1 VLSKI
6 VYQSFWEGGL
16 LICEPRAFHLR
27 AFILY
32 YRGYIFFKNVNNFAM
47 DDFIAMDEHIN
58 DEGDQQLIF

>member
-1 VLSKI
+1 MC
-6 VYQSFWEGGL
+6 EP
-16 LICEPRAFHLR
+16 EPRAFHLR

-32 YRGYIFFKNVNNFAM
+32 YRAYIFFKNVNNFAM